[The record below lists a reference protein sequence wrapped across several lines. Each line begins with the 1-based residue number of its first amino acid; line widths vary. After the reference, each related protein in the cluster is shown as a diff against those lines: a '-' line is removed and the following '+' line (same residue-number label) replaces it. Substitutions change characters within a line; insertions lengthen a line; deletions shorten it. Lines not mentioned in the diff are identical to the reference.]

1 MKTIIALILLTI
13 SIEVKSQ
20 IISSSLISSGGG
32 SFTQIY
38 GKMDFAIGETIIET
52 YKANNNYLCHG
63 FIQGASTSLNSISK
77 INEAKTKITLYP
89 NPFNSELNIN
99 FTGTTTLKNACVDIY
114 DILGKIVHSS
124 SDLKKEN
131 SIILNHLSPGI
142 YLAMIKTNNN
152 TLETFRIEKL
162 N

>member
-1 MKTIIALILLTI
+1 MKTIIIFLFSAYSL
-13 SIEVKSQ
+13 EAYSQ
-20 IISSSLISSGGG
+20 VLSSQLVSSGGG

-63 FIQGASTSLNSISK
+63 FIQGASTSLNSISE

-89 NPFNSELNIN
+89 NPFNNELNIN
-99 FTGTTTLKNACVDIY
+99 FTGTTRLKNTSVDIY

-124 SDLKKEN
+124 SDLKEEN

-142 YLAMIKTNNN
+142 YLAIVKTNNN
-152 TLETFRIEKL
+152 NLETFRIEKL